1 MSLFSPVIACFCFA
15 LLAAPPLCAV
25 PTQTSH
31 PTSAQAPET
40 PAAVITAPPAPIAPT
55 PAEMRDMAASRLE
68 DIGDQLRQA
77 KDYHAAVACYRQAI
91 RKYASA
97 AYYNK
102 IAISELLLLRPVE
115 AEKAAQKAVRKD
127 KYMAEAWNNLAV
139 SYYMRNQFE
148 FAIRGYRRAIS
159 LDPDYAS
166 FHNNL
171 AAAYLDSQQFERG
184 MEEYRKAFE
193 IDPSFF
199 EHRSQNGVSAHMN
212 SPQER
217 AQFSFIMARLFA
229 SKGDLDRALHFLRA
243 ALEDGYSKIDDVYRD
258 QEFGSVRKDERFRAL
273 MKERPEAV
281 R

>member
-1 MSLFSPVIACFCFA
+1 MALFSPATCFCFA
-15 LLAAPPLCAV
+15 LLAAFPLCAA
-25 PTQTSH
+25 PAQTSH
-31 PTSAQAPET
+31 PTSQET
-40 PAAVITAPPAPIAPT
+40 PAAAITPDTAPIAPT
-55 PAEMRDMAASRLE
+55 LAEMRDMAASQLE

-77 KDYHAAVACYRQAI
+77 KDYRSAVACYRQAI

-102 IAISELLLLRPVE
+102 IAISELLLLRPAE
-115 AEKAAQKAVRKD
+115 AEKAAKKAVRKD
-127 KYMAEAWNNLAV
+127 RYMAEAWNNLAV

-159 LDPDYAS
+159 LNPNYAS

-171 AAAYLDSQQFERG
+171 AAAFLDSQQFERG
-184 MEEYRKAFE
+184 MDEYRIAFK

-199 EHRSQNGVSAHMN
+199 EHPSQNGVSAHMS
-212 SPQER
+212 SPQDR

-229 SKGDLDRALHFLRA
+229 GQGDPDRALHFLRA
-243 ALEDGYSKIDDVYRD
+243 AIEDGYPRIDDVYRD
-258 QEFGSVRKDERFRAL
+258 QEFASVRKDERFREL
-273 MKERPEAV
+273 MKDRPATV